1 MRTVSA
7 MDTRRALLARHPVL
21 GLLEAEDLDHMV
33 GFAVETQYPAGA
45 AIFRKGDP
53 GRSLMIIVEGQV
65 KISVMASDGREAVL
79 AVLEAGDILGEM
91 AIIENKPRSADA
103 ITLSPCRVLVL
114 HQRDFIPFLER
125 NPRAAI
131 RLLALLSER
140 LRRTSALLEARML
153 RHLPERLVKALLDL
167 CESAGSGCR
176 PGDCLELPLRQKV
189 FASLLGTS
197 RETLNKQLHAW
208 QDDGLIHI
216 RGGSIVIEQPE
227 RLAKLAGR

>member
-1 MRTVSA
+1 MWTVSA
-7 MDTRRALLARHPVL
+7 TNTRRALLARHPVL
-21 GLLEAEDLDHMV
+21 GLLEVRDLDHLL
-33 GFAVETQYPAGA
+33 GFAIETHYPAGA
-45 AIFRKGDP
+45 AIFRKGDS
-53 GRSLMIIVEGQV
+53 GQSLMIIIEGQV

-103 ITLSPCRVLVL
+103 TTLSSCRVLVL

-125 NPRAAI
+125 NPKVAI

-153 RHLPERLVKALLDL
+153 RHLPERLAKALLDL
-167 CESAGSGCR
+167 CEAAGSGCQ

-208 QDDGLIHI
+208 QDDGLIRI
-216 RGGSIVIEQPE
+216 NGGSIVIEKPE
-227 RLAKLAGR
+227 KLAEIADG

>member
-1 MRTVSA
+1 
-7 MDTRRALLARHPVL
+7 MDARRALLARHPVL
-21 GLLEAEDLDHMV
+21 GLLEERDLDHML
-33 GFAVETQYPAGA
+33 GYAVETHYPAGA
-45 AIFRKGDP
+45 AIFRKGDL
-53 GRSLMIIVEGQV
+53 GQSLVIIVEGQV

-79 AVLEAGDILGEM
+79 AVLEVGDILGEM

-103 ITLSPCRVLVL
+103 TALSPCRLLVL

-125 NPRAAI
+125 NPMVAI

-153 RHLPERLVKALLDL
+153 RHLPERLAKALLDL
-167 CESAGSGCR
+167 CEAAGSGCR

-208 QDDGLIHI
+208 QDDGLIRI

-227 RLAKLAGR
+227 KLAEIAER